1 MSNVVALQVNER
13 LNFSTEAI
21 AAAKNIIAPGAPDH
35 IIQLVLARCQTLGVD
50 PMARMIYAVNRKR
63 GGATA
68 GIRCFDC
75 GKPLRK
81 SSNDPEYYCWR
92 KREGCGAVF
101 PEADP
106 RVVEALAK
114 APDESEEGGTDNWTL
129 QASIDFF
136 RSTAESSTGYA
147 GQVGPHWCG
156 EDGVWREVW
165 LKKWGYPAAAR
176 VGVMRAGFAQPLF
189 TVAMFDEFAAI
200 KGGKPDQM
208 WAKMPALM
216 IAKCAEALAI
226 RRGFPSKLSGI
237 YTDDEMQQADNSEPV
252 NVTPLAAPALA
263 PPAAMVLAGSSLPT
277 GAADHKGSAPAA
289 ESETK
294 RPEPDPPAAPKNR
307 KELIAA
313 IVRVLELR
321 TPGKG
326 SLNAENMLAIQADL
340 QATFKLPTGKALRD
354 YSDSELAAYLALK
367 AGSPPVAIAQ
377 EPKTETAPSEPNPGR
392 VALSPPIQKQ
402 LRDLIEEKQLDEETV
417 QNLAAWASAEH
428 PIGVTYTWELL
439 TVDEA
444 LRFREEVLKPV

>member
-13 LNFSTEAI
+13 LNFSVEAI

-81 SSNDPEYYCWR
+81 SNTDPEYYCWR
-92 KREGCGAVF
+92 KREGCGSVF
-101 PEADP
+101 PESDP

-114 APDESEEGGTDNWTL
+114 APEESEEGGTDNWTL

-189 TVAMFDEFAAI
+189 TVAMFDEFAAV
-200 KGGKPDQM
+200 KNGKPDQM

-237 YTDDEMQQADNSEPV
+237 YTDDEMQQADNTEPV
-252 NVTPLAAPALA
+252 NVTPLAVPALA
-263 PPAAMVLAGSSLPT
+263 PPATNVPTAT
-277 GAADHKGSAPAA
+277 GAAERPASAPATVTEITPKRA
-289 ESETK
+289 ETEAQ
-294 RPEPDPPAAPKNR
+294 AAPKNR

-313 IVRVLELR
+313 IVRVLELK

-326 SLNAENMLAIQADL
+326 SLSAENMVAIQADL
-340 QATFKLPTGKALRD
+340 QATFELPTGKGLRD
-354 YSDSELAAYLALK
+354 YSEAELAAYLALK
-367 AGSPPVAIAQ
+367 AGSPAAAVPQ

-417 QNLAAWASAEH
+417 QNLAAWASAES
-428 PIGVTYTWELL
+428 PLGVTYTWELL

-444 LRFREEVLKPV
+444 LRFREEASKPA